1 MDLVQ
6 NLVDEVRWRYISG
19 QIFDIDADTIERVAE
34 SIYPHFT
41 DPDYHDFM
49 NPYALDDLVDEALK
63 RLK

>member
-19 QIFDIDADTIERVAE
+19 QISKIDADVVEQVAE

-41 DPDYHDFM
+41 DPDCGEFVTDLE
-49 NPYALDDLVDEALK
+49 LDDLVFEVLM
-63 RLK
+63 RI